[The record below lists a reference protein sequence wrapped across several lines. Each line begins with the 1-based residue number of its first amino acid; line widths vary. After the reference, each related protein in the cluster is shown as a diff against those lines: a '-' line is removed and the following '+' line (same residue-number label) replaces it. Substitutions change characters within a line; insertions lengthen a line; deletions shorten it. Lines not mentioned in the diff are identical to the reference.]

1 MIRGI
6 LRKILKPVLGKRKA
20 AVIAE
25 GLDGLAKKAI
35 DSKTH
40 GAVTKLDEVL

>member
-6 LRKILKPVLGKRKA
+6 LQKILRPLGKRKA

-25 GLDGLAKKAI
+25 GLDGLAKKVI

-40 GAVTKLDEVL
+40 GAASKLNEVL

>member
-40 GAVTKLDEVL
+40 GAATKLDEVL

>member
-1 MIRGI
+1 MIRKILRGI
-6 LRKILKPVLGKRKA
+6 LRPLGKRKA

-35 DSKTH
+35 DSKTR
-40 GAVTKLDEVL
+40 GAASRLDDVL